1 MAVICGVPDDDGISL
16 HNKCTITQKIDGQEI
31 TVVGYMSEEC
41 QLSLRSLWE
50 SPFEGDTAG
59 NVNGVQTT
67 ANLLQSHLEKTSKT
81 VFNSQQVWQ
90 GQEPPEVT
98 LQLKF
103 MAYTNG
109 RQEVDLPI
117 QYLMQMASPELLEGS
132 PITLDQ
138 IGGWIP
144 QAAAFDIGGKFVTTM
159 RISEVSF
166 DVNAPKT
173 PSGNFAYNTV
183 SITAAPKQMI
193 NKSEMTTHFR

>member
-1 MAVICGVPDDDGISL
+1 MAVICGVPNDDGISR
-16 HNKCTITQKIDGQEI
+16 HNKCSITQTINDQKI
-31 TVVGYMSEEC
+31 TVIGYMSEEC

-67 ANLLQSHLEKTSKT
+67 SNVAQTWTEKTSKT

-98 LQLKF
+98 LQLRF
-103 MAYTNG
+103 IAYTNA

-117 QYLMQMASPELLEGS
+117 QYLMQMASPQLLEKS
-132 PITLDQ
+132 PVTKDQ
-138 IGGWIP
+138 IGGYIP
-144 QAAAFDIGGKFVTTM
+144 SAAAFEVGGKFVTTM

-173 PSGNFAYNTV
+173 KSGHWAYNTV